1 MAVLP
6 DTFVLSVTYGFRLLV
21 QAAPPLKTEGKR
33 NGRRMRSKHLVRT
46 GVGEGGEMI
55 FKQL

>member
-21 QAAPPLKTEGKR
+21 QAAPPLKLKGRGWEEDKKQTSGKD
-33 NGRRMRSKHLVRT
+33 G
-46 GVGEGGEMI
+46 GGGEMV
-55 FKQL
+55 FKLL